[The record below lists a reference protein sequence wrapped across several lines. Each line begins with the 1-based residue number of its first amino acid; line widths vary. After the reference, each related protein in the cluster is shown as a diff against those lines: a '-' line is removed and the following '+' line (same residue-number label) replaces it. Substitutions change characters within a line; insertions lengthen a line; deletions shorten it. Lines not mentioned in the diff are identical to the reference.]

1 MTFEIIKKTKYMK
14 HNLGKTR
21 SEQEE
26 MIRKEG
32 LQGMSD
38 ENLDKCKF
46 LEKKYGPGFWSE
58 KELNR
63 IK

>member
-1 MTFEIIKKTKYMK
+1 MTFQIIDRTKYK
-14 HNLGKTR
+14 EQNLGKTR

-26 MIRKEG
+26 NIRKDG

-38 ENLDKCKF
+38 EQLDKCKF

-58 KELNR
+58 RELNR
-63 IK
+63 V

>member
-1 MTFEIIKKTKYMK
+1 MTFQIIDKTKYK
-14 HNLGKTR
+14 EQNLGKTR

-26 MIRKEG
+26 NIRKDG

-38 ENLDKCKF
+38 EQLDKCKF

-58 KELNR
+58 RELNR
-63 IK
+63 V